1 MTELKGKTAVITG
14 GGTGIGAG
22 IAKALAAEG
31 INVVLAGR
39 RVEKL
44 AEVEKDILREGAGK
58 ALSVKTDVTNR
69 ADIES
74 LIERAEKQFGQV
86 DIIVNNAGHM
96 LSSQVSAGQVD
107 DWETMIDVNIKGVL
121 FGINSVLPAMMERSS
136 GHIVNVGS
144 VAGLEVSK
152 NSTVY
157 SATKFAVRA
166 ISAGLEKE
174 LARTGIRVTNI
185 APGMVETDLTAEY
198 SWGDRKKL
206 ETENIA
212 NAVIYALTQPDHVNV
227 NEIAVRPV

>member
-1 MTELKGKTAVITG
+1 MTELKGKTAIITG

-31 INVVLAGR
+31 INVVIAAR

-44 AEVEKDILREGAGK
+44 AATEKEINDQGAGN
-58 ALSVKTDVTNR
+58 ALSVKTDVTSR
-69 ADIES
+69 KDVEA
-74 LIERAEKQFGQV
+74 LIERAEKAYGQV

-96 LSSQVSAGQVD
+96 LSSQVSEGQVD

-121 FGINSVLPAMMERSS
+121 FGINSVLPAMLQRSS
-136 GHIVNVGS
+136 GHIINVGS

-166 ISAGLEKE
+166 ISSGLEKE
-174 LARTGIRVTNI
+174 LAKTGIRVTNI
-185 APGMVETDLTAEY
+185 APGMVETDLTANY

-206 ETENIA
+206 EAKDIA
-212 NAVIYALTQPDHVNV
+212 NAVVYALKQPDYVNV
-227 NEIAVRPV
+227 NEINVRPV